1 MNKREM
7 ENLDLK
13 DAFPEMPQDC
23 RDALLRAA
31 RSVKE
36 EKNVKYVRFT
46 FKTALIAALLIL
58 SMTAVALA
66 ASGALGWSDFLGV
79 HFGDHVV
86 PSTAVNAMNLEEKK
100 SYEVGPLTFTVT
112 QLMCDGHIAVS
123 TTDIRTTDGSAAI
136 LTSEPWDPIG
146 AWGDVSAAVAQRLGV
161 DPNLTWIEAAKQLNL
176 PLYNV
181 RASLETDLA
190 GSTMEDPLWDENNN
204 VSYFSMAFLELG
216 RPEGTLKGKLLLRV
230 APIDLETG
238 DMVDEKTVRI
248 REEIEIPVMETLD
261 EAVFKAET
269 PVTLPGL
276 TLDSVSAEHT
286 VAGLYLT
293 THWMV
298 DEAIQKACP
307 DENSRREWFNS
318 IDHEVIS
325 DWQGEN
331 GQSYP
336 IGMSLSGS
344 MEMDQ
349 WPIVCIGDMISVEET
364 PETLVMICDGQKVVL
379 KQQNT
384 K

>member
-146 AWGDVSAAVAQRLGV
+146 AFGENTKALAQRLGV
-161 DPNLTWIEAAKQLNL
+161 DPNLTWIEAAKQLNV

-190 GSTMEDPLWDENNN
+190 GSGMEDPLWNENNN
-204 VSYFSMAFLELG
+204 LSYFSMAFLELG
-216 RPEGTLKGKLLLRV
+216 RPEGTLKGQLLLRV

-293 THWMV
+293 TNWTV
-298 DEAIQKACP
+298 DEDIQKACP
-307 DENSRREWFNS
+307 DENSRQEWFYS
-318 IDHEVIS
+318 MDHEVIS
-325 DWQGEN
+325 DWQDEN

-349 WPIVCIGDMISVEET
+349 WPIVCIGDMISVEDT
-364 PETLVMICDGQKVVL
+364 PETLIMICDGQKVVL